1 MRISVRQLK
10 QLIKEAIEEQ
20 QEGDFRET
28 QSVDKLL
35 AALRDAES
43 QGDAKKAGVIKDL
56 IIQLL
61 PKNLPRG
68 T

>member
-10 QLIKEAIEEQ
+10 QLIKEAIEER

-28 QSVDKLL
+28 QSVDELL

-43 QGDAKKAGVIKDL
+43 RKDAQKAEEIKRL
-56 IIQLL
+56 IMKLL
-61 PKNLPRG
+61 PGNLLLGR
-68 T
+68 

>member
-10 QLIKEAIEEQ
+10 QLIKEAIEEH

-43 QGDAKKAGVIKDL
+43 QGDAKKAEVIKGL